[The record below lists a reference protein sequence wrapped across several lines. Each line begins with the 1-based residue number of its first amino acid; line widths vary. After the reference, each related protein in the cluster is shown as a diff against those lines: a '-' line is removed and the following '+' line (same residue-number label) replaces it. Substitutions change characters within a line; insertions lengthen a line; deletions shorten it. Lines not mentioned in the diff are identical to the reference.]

1 MHLPKCGENL
11 HTHRVTGRPEA
22 FSEMN
27 FRALF
32 DHAPDGILVVNS
44 RGLIE
49 DANPRAEELFG
60 YTVEELRDS
69 AVEVLVPDESR
80 GRHVEN
86 RDRYWREP
94 MTRSMGMGM
103 ELAARR
109 KDGTQFP
116 VEISL
121 STMQTESG
129 MVTLATVRDM
139 THRKRLRDFGAAA
152 LRAAEGVRME
162 IARDLH
168 DDTAQQLS
176 AHLIH
181 LRLLE
186 NAASEETRKEQVELL
201 REGLQE
207 TVATVRRIARGLR
220 PPELEDA
227 GLKAAIQAHARILRE
242 SRGLPIEVDVE
253 PVEPAL
259 DSDGLLVLYRI
270 IQEALTNVARHADA
284 SQARV
289 RLRREGGMVV
299 AEVLDDGVGF
309 PAQRTLVDGHG
320 LGLMGMQERAAM
332 VGGDL
337 TVDSVSGQGTT
348 VSVRIPVQIEREME
362 RV

>member
-1 MHLPKCGENL
+1 MALPK
-11 HTHRVTGRPEA
+11 
-22 FSEMN
+22 MN

-44 RGLIE
+44 RGRIE

-60 YTVEELRDS
+60 YGADELRGES
-69 AVEVLVPDESR
+69 VEVLVPEGVRD
-80 GRHVEN
+80 RHVAN
-86 RDRYWREP
+86 RDRYWRDPLTRP
-94 MTRSMGMGM
+94 MGIGM
-103 ELAARR
+103 ELSARR
-109 KDGTQFP
+109 RDGSEFP

-121 STMQTESG
+121 SAMQTEAG

-152 LRAAEGVRME
+152 LRAAESVRTE

-186 NAASEETRKEQVELL
+186 NAASDETRREQIEIL
-201 REGLQE
+201 RQGLQE
-207 TVATVRRIARGLR
+207 TAATVRRIARGLR

-227 GLKAAIQAHARILRE
+227 GLGAAIQAHCRILRE
-242 SRGLPIEVDVE
+242 SRGLPVDVE
-253 PVEPAL
+253 VRPVEGML
-259 DSDGLLVLYRI
+259 DADGLLVLYRI
-270 IQEALTNVARHADA
+270 VQEALTNVARHADA
-284 SQARV
+284 SRARV
-289 RLRREGGMVV
+289 RIWREDDMVV
-299 AEVLDDGVGF
+299 AEIRDDGAGF
-309 PAQRTLVDGHG
+309 PAQRTLVEGHG
-320 LGLMGMQERAAM
+320 LGLMGMQERATM

-337 TVDSVSGQGTT
+337 TVDSVTGEGTT